1 MPRTVFFAVLS
12 LGVLVT
18 LPASAQKP
26 AKAVVAPRTTANASA
41 TQARS
46 WLMPGTRTS
55 AFTTIQGNALTS
67 TNGALQD
74 SIVRLRDA
82 RSGHIV
88 GVEMTDKLGL
98 FAFPPV
104 DPSIYVIE
112 VVDTD
117 QTVLA
122 ASQLLSV
129 NAGDT
134 VSAVVKLPWR
144 KPRLGGI
151 LGHTMPS
158 AVAVSSA
165 AAAAGVMAAA
175 VTGTEACNLS
185 AVR

>member
-1 MPRTVFFAVLS
+1 MSRTAFFAVLA
-12 LGVLVT
+12 LGVLATFPVST
-18 LPASAQKP
+18 QQPAR
-26 AKAVVAPRTTANASA
+26 AVGAPRATASLRA
-41 TQARS
+41 TPPPS
-46 WLMPGTRTS
+46 SLMPGTRTS

-144 KPRLGGI
+144 KPPLGGI

-175 VTGTEACNLS
+175 VTGTEACNLP